1 MIDQL
6 TDYIDNSLSSKG
18 TLNKSETTASNDLLD
33 LKMDLISVDEKVE
46 SLTVRYKKQFSSM
59 ESVVTSLKSTGDYL
73 KNMMDS
79 WNSDN

>member
-46 SLTVRYKKQFSSM
+46 SLTIRYKKQFSSM